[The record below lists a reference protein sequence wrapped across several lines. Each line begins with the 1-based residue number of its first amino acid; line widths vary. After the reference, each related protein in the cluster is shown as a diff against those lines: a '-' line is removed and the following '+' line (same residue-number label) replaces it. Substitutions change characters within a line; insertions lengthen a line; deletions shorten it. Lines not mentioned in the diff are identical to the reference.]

1 MNYSEARKFVEE
13 TTKYGSI
20 LGLEAIKTLLDELGN
35 PQDKVKIVHV
45 AGTNGKGSVFTFVQ
59 NVLLKAGYHVGR
71 YASPAVFEYRE
82 IIQFDGKNIT
92 EEEFAKYMANV
103 KSACDRMVSQGKHH
117 PTSFEVETALAYLYF
132 SNKPCDI
139 VLIETGMGG
148 ETDATNVEKE
158 ALCSVITSISLD
170 HMQFL
175 GNTVED
181 IAKVKAGI
189 IKENSDVV
197 VSNQGESI
205 INVIESQAAVKNSKV
220 VVANEPYNIKIDGY
234 ITSFDYVTA
243 NDKKLSVKISMMGAY
258 QLINACTAIETL
270 EILRSKGYDITD
282 ENIIEGMKNAK
293 WPGRM
298 EVVKE
303 QPLIVI
309 DGAHNPG
316 AAIKLKESI
325 EMYFTNKRIAFI
337 MGVLADKDYS
347 EEIKIVALLAKK
359 IFTITPDNKRALNGE
374 ALALAVADS
383 NKNVTF
389 EPTLE
394 EAVKEAEN
402 LYRNNEIDMILAFG
416 SLSYLGDLKNI
427 INDANS

>member
-197 VSNQGESI
+197 VANQDESI
-205 INVIESQAAVKNSKV
+205 INVIKSKAEIKNSNV

-243 NDKKLSVKISMMGAY
+243 NDTKLSIKISMMGAY

-316 AAIKLKESI
+316 AAVKLKESI

-347 EEIKIVALLAKK
+347 KEIKIVALLAKK

-402 LYRNNEIDMILAFG
+402 LYKNNEIDMILAFG

>member
-1 MNYSEARKFVEE
+1 MNYKEARKFVEE

-20 LGLEAIKTLLDELGN
+20 LGLETIKTLLDELGN

-82 IIQFDGKNIT
+82 IIQFDGNNIT
-92 EEEFAKYMANV
+92 EEEFAKYMTNV

-175 GNTVED
+175 GNTVEE

-243 NDKKLSVKISMMGAY
+243 NDKKFSVKISMMGAY

-270 EILRSKGYDITD
+270 EILRSKGYNITD

-298 EVVKE
+298 EIVKE
-303 QPLIVI
+303 HPLIVI

-383 NKNVTF
+383 NKKVTF

-402 LYRNNEIDMILAFG
+402 LYKNNEIDMILAFG